1 MPISLKFTEGDLN
14 FAVSGPDF
22 LITRQI
28 IITNY
33 FASLRNHPNAKF
45 ATRDIEELML
55 TTV

>member
-14 FAVSGPDF
+14 FALSGPDF
-22 LITRQI
+22 LIIRQI

-45 ATRDIEELML
+45 ATRD
-55 TTV
+55 VS